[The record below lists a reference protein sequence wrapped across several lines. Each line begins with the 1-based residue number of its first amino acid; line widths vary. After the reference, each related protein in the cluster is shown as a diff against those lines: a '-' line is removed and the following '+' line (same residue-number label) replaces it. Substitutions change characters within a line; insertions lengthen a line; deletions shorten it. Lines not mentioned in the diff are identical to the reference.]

1 MLDLAATRDEAI
13 ALQGLELLA
22 AGDAL
27 DRQPHYRVG
36 DLLGLPVRTASGRAV
51 GEVRDVLEAPA
62 HEILAVRAPDGGDVL
77 IPLVDELITPAGRR
91 PDRRRRPPR
100 RAGALSVRF
109 DVFTLFPEAFAWY
122 LGQVHIRAATGLG
135 HEFVLTDYRDH
146 TPLGHQQVDD
156 TPYGGGAGMVLR
168 IDVVCAALE
177 AVFGGAAEHVKAS
190 RRVVELTPKGRQ
202 LDDALATEL
211 AGGDLVLL
219 CGRYEGID
227 ERVAHLVSDR
237 VSIGPYVLS
246 GGEIAAMAT
255 LDAVTRKLPGVI
267 SNPDSVVSESHAPEL
282 EGGAEYP
289 HYTRPAEFRGWE
301 VPEVLRSGH
310 HAEIARWR
318 AEQVRKR

>member
-1 MLDLAATRDEAI
+1 M
-13 ALQGLELLA
+13 
-22 AGDAL
+22 
-27 DRQPHYRVG
+27 
-36 DLLGLPVRTASGRAV
+36 
-51 GEVRDVLEAPA
+51 
-62 HEILAVRAPDGGDVL
+62 
-77 IPLVDELITPAGRR
+77 
-91 PDRRRRPPR
+91 
-100 RAGALSVRF
+100 
-109 DVFTLFPEAFAWY
+109 
-122 LGQVHIRAATGLG
+122 GLG

-146 TPLGHQQVDD
+146 TPLGHLQVDD

-177 AVFGGAAEHVKAS
+177 AVFGGDAEQVKAS

-227 ERVAHLVSDR
+227 ERVEHLVTDR

-267 SNPDSVVSESHAPEL
+267 SNPDSIVSESHAPEL

-289 HYTRPAEFRGWE
+289 HYTRPAAFRGWE

>member
-1 MLDLAATRDEAI
+1 L
-13 ALQGLELLA
+13 
-22 AGDAL
+22 
-27 DRQPHYRVG
+27 
-36 DLLGLPVRTASGRAV
+36 
-51 GEVRDVLEAPA
+51 
-62 HEILAVRAPDGGDVL
+62 
-77 IPLVDELITPAGRR
+77 
-91 PDRRRRPPR
+91 
-100 RAGALSVRF
+100 RF
-109 DVFTLFPEAFAWY
+109 DVFTLFPEAFDWY
-122 LGQVHIRAATGLG
+122 LAQVHIRAAAGLG
-135 HEFVLTDYRDH
+135 HEFALSNYRDH
-146 TPLGHQQVDD
+146 TPLSHLQVDD

-177 AVFGGAAEHVKAS
+177 AVFGVDAQRVKQE

-202 LDDALATEL
+202 LDDALATDL
-211 AGGDLVLL
+211 ATGDLVLL

-227 ERVAHLVSDR
+227 ERVTHLVTDR

-267 SNPDSVVSESHAPEL
+267 SNPDSIVSESHAPEL
-282 EGGAEYP
+282 QGGAEYP

-310 HAEIARWR
+310 HAAIERWR

>member
-1 MLDLAATRDEAI
+1 
-13 ALQGLELLA
+13 
-22 AGDAL
+22 
-27 DRQPHYRVG
+27 
-36 DLLGLPVRTASGRAV
+36 
-51 GEVRDVLEAPA
+51 
-62 HEILAVRAPDGGDVL
+62 
-77 IPLVDELITPAGRR
+77 
-91 PDRRRRPPR
+91 
-100 RAGALSVRF
+100 VRF
-109 DVFTLFPEAFAWY
+109 DVFTLFPEAFDWY
-122 LGQVHIRAATGLG
+122 LAQVHIRAAAGLG
-135 HEFVLTDYRDH
+135 HEFALSNYRDH
-146 TPLGHQQVDD
+146 TPLSHLQVDD

-177 AVFGGAAEHVKAS
+177 AVFGVDAERVKEE

-202 LDDALATEL
+202 LDDALATDL
-211 AGGDLVLL
+211 AAGDLVLL

-227 ERVAHLVSDR
+227 ERVTHLVTDR

-267 SNPDSVVSESHAPEL
+267 SNPDSIVSESHAPEL
-282 EGGAEYP
+282 QGGAEYP

-310 HAEIARWR
+310 HAAIERWR

>member
-1 MLDLAATRDEAI
+1 
-13 ALQGLELLA
+13 
-22 AGDAL
+22 
-27 DRQPHYRVG
+27 
-36 DLLGLPVRTASGRAV
+36 
-51 GEVRDVLEAPA
+51 
-62 HEILAVRAPDGGDVL
+62 
-77 IPLVDELITPAGRR
+77 
-91 PDRRRRPPR
+91 
-100 RAGALSVRF
+100 VRF

-122 LGQVHIRAATGLG
+122 LGQVHIRAAMGLG

-177 AVFGGAAEHVKAS
+177 AVFGGAAEDVKAS

-202 LDDALATEL
+202 MDDALATEL

-227 ERVAHLVSDR
+227 ERVEHLVSDR

-267 SNPDSVVSESHAPEL
+267 SNPDSIVSESHAPEL

-310 HAEIARWR
+310 HAEIERWR
-318 AEQVRKR
+318 AEQVKKR